1 MGVGVPCPVTT
12 DRELRTPSSFKVVRV
27 PPERSCSG
35 DSEYSVYAPAE
46 GPVAVLAMHAHL
58 TSRSARQET
67 NIVVSNQSKFIVEV

>member
-1 MGVGVPCPVTT
+1 MLGRQRV
-12 DRELRTPSSFKVVRV
+12 LRL
-27 PPERSCSG
+27 
-35 DSEYSVYAPAE
+35 YSVYAPAE